1 MSKRLRYH
9 DSTPVRHAVATGGL
23 RSLAGSLDHTREL
36 LAAGMRVRAAVLA
49 YVARGGV
56 IGRLPDEL
64 ALRPRTAEPR
74 HAHQNCWSE
83 DCDILEDLDKHLAE
97 PLAALKGDE

>member
-9 DSTPVRHAVATGGL
+9 DNTPIRHAVATGGL
-23 RSLAGSLDHTREL
+23 RSLMRPRDRVREK

-56 IGRLPDEL
+56 IRRLPDEL

-74 HAHQNCWSE
+74 HAHPMYE
-83 DCDILEDLDKHLAE
+83 RIPHVTLREE
-97 PLAALKGDE
+97 PKR